1 MTRPMDYTRMNDAKR
16 RGRGQAEGLSDAKA
30 QAVIRLV
37 GEQHEATRITA
48 ALRQLARDVVRE
60 YKGDDAYLLA
70 LQSEHRGKSKWMPG
84 PSATRAILKIVG
96 YGFETNA
103 A

>member
-1 MTRPMDYTRMNDAKR
+1 MDYTRMNDAKR
-16 RGRGQAEGLSDAKA
+16 RNRGQAEGLSDAKA
-30 QAVIRLV
+30 QSVIRLV
-37 GEQHEATRITA
+37 GEQHEANRVTTSE
-48 ALRQLARDVVRE
+48 RQLASDVTRE